1 MSHAVVCRRY
11 AKALIDLAVQESL
24 VDQIVQNLE
33 RTVQMVVQN
42 RSLKNFMFSPLHK
55 SDEKQK
61 ILDGVAAELKIS
73 GLLKK
78 FLKLL
83 IRSDRFPQLEG
94 IYKEYVHLAD
104 QLKNRAEADVT
115 TAVPLSDEDKER
127 LRAKMQDLTGKNIYL
142 KVNVDPRLIG
152 GVITRIGS
160 VVYDGSVR
168 AQMMKLKERIMMT
181 S

>member
-33 RTVQMVVQN
+33 RTVQMIVQN

-61 ILDGVAAELKIS
+61 ILDGVVSELKIS

-83 IRSDRFPQLEG
+83 IRNDRFSQIEG

-104 QLKNRAEADVT
+104 LLKNRAEADVT
-115 TAVPLSDEDKER
+115 TAVPLADEDKEK

-168 AQMMKLKERIMMT
+168 AQMITLKERIMKG
-181 S
+181 